1 MDIDELLFTKEQRTW
16 DFWFLPAEDESS
28 FTIIQVSSSVIDS
41 SVSLTFNIN
50 VSGIGYATAILK

>member
-1 MDIDELLFTKEQRTW
+1 MDIDKLLFTNEPITW
-16 DFWFLPAEDESS
+16 DFWFLPAGDDSS
-28 FTIIQVSSSVIDS
+28 FTIIQVSSSVIS